1 MEAGST
7 FGQSLRSSLIGAD
20 QAIEDAIAA
29 LRSIVS
35 LKRFDHE
42 QSCDPTDRATLGW
55 VEAGLVRKYVIHANG
70 QRRILDLL
78 MPGDFFGFTQD
89 AEFDYSLQAIRD
101 GTQVA
106 CCRRVRLLELAT
118 RDPLVDHLLH
128 DRSHQAIA
136 RLEAHLLAQGRTKAP
151 EKVGAYLLTIARRLG
166 TPAARSVELPVSRYD
181 IADHLGIA
189 VETVCRAIT
198 DLRHAGAIAF
208 DAPRQIAILDME
220 GLGEVRSF
228 IRQVRPAPAIG
239 SRQQGV
245 ARRDGG
251 ACARDGPP
259 QFAH

>member
-1 MEAGST
+1 MEAETAFASALRT
-7 FGQSLRSSLIGAD
+7 SLVGTD

-29 LRSIVS
+29 LRSIVT
-35 LKRFDHE
+35 LKYCDHE
-42 QSCDPTDRATLGW
+42 QSCDSPDRATLGW

-89 AEFDYSLQAIRD
+89 TELDYSLQAIRN
-101 GTQVA
+101 GTRVA
-106 CCRRVRLLELAT
+106 RCRRVRLLELAA
-118 RDPLVDHLLH
+118 RDRLVDQLLH

-166 TPAARSVELPVSRYD
+166 TPAARPIELPISRYD

-198 DLRHAGAIAF
+198 DLRHAGVIAF
-208 DAPRQIAILDME
+208 DAPRQIAILDAK
-220 GLGEVRSF
+220 GLGEGR
-228 IRQVRPAPAIG
+228 
-239 SRQQGV
+239 
-245 ARRDGG
+245 
-251 ACARDGPP
+251 
-259 QFAH
+259 